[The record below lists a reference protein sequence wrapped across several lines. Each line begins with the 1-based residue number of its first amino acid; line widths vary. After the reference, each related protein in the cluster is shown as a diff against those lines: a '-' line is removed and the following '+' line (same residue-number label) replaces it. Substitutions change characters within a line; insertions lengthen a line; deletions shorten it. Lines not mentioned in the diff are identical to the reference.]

1 MTSLSSGRDSMTPFP
16 TARVQSLNT
25 APVRQDRDFVL
36 YWMIAARR
44 AAWSFSLDR
53 AVDRAAELGKPLV
66 ILEALRVG
74 YPWASDR
81 IHRFILD
88 GMADNARRL
97 RNAPVLYYP
106 YVETGHGQGRGLL
119 EALAENA
126 CVIVTDAFPAFFL
139 PRMTRAAAARLDI
152 FLEQVDGN
160 GILPLDETDRAF
172 PTAHA
177 FRRYLQKR
185 LPEHLGQSPRRDPFQ
200 GVRLARM
207 ENLPHA
213 ILRRWPAASE
223 ALLKG
228 EARAL
233 QRLPLD
239 HSVEIV
245 DLKGGTTQ
253 AEHLLGVFLEER
265 IDRYSAEHNQPE
277 AEVTSGLSPYLHFG
291 HISAHEVVGKALEQ
305 RAWSPKRLAVKA
317 TGSRTGWWGLDED
330 AEAFLDQIITWR
342 ELGYTFC
349 QHREDYDQY
358 ASLPDWARKT
368 LEEHASDPRV
378 HTYELE
384 DFQMAATHDPLWNAA
399 QGQLLR
405 EGRIHNYLRMLW
417 GKKVLEWTP
426 DPRRA
431 LEIMIELNNRYS
443 LDGRDPNSY
452 SGIFWVLG
460 RFDRA
465 WGPER
470 PIFGKIRYMS
480 SQNTARKLHVK
491 DYVEAYAPY

>member
-1 MTSLSSGRDSMTPFP
+1 MPPFP
-16 TARVQSLNT
+16 PARVEALNK
-25 APVRQDRDFVL
+25 APLRPDRDFVL

-44 AAWSFSLDR
+44 SSWNFSLDR
-53 AVDRAAELGKPLV
+53 SVDLAAELGKPLV
-66 ILEALRVG
+66 VLEALRVG
-74 YPWASDR
+74 YSWASDR
-81 IHRFILD
+81 LHRFVLD
-88 GMADNARRL
+88 GMADNGRRL
-97 RNAPVLYYP
+97 RHAPVLYYP
-106 YVETGHGQGRGLL
+106 YVESDHGEGRGLV

-139 PRMTRAAAARLDI
+139 PRMTRAAAARLDVL
-152 FLEQVDGN
+152 LEQVDGN
-160 GILPLDETDRAF
+160 GLLPLKDTDRAF

-177 FRRYLQKR
+177 FRRHLQKR
-185 LPEHLGQSPRRDPFQ
+185 LPERLGQSPRRDPFQ
-200 GVRLARM
+200 GTRLARM
-207 ENLPHA
+207 EKLPRT
-213 ILRRWPAASE
+213 ISRRWPPVSE

-228 EARAL
+228 NTRAL
-233 QRLPLD
+233 HRLPLD

-245 DLKGGTTQ
+245 ELKGGTTQ
-253 AEHLLGVFLEER
+253 AEHLLDVFIEER
-265 IDRYSAEHNQPE
+265 IDRYSAGHNQPE
-277 AEVTSGLSPYLHFG
+277 AEATSGLSPYLHFG
-291 HISAHEVVGKALEQ
+291 HISAHEVVERVLEH
-305 RAWSPKRLAVKA
+305 RAWSSKRLAAKT
-317 TGSRTGWWGLDED
+317 TGSRTGWWGLDEG

-349 QHREDYDQY
+349 HHREDYDQY

-368 LEEHASDPRV
+368 LEEHAADPRA
-378 HTYELE
+378 YIYDL
-384 DFQMAATHDPLWNAA
+384 DAFQNAATHDPLWNAA

-417 GKKVLEWTP
+417 GKKILEWTP
-426 DPRRA
+426 GPRQA
-431 LEIMIELNNRYS
+431 LEMMIELNNRYS

-480 SQNTARKLHVK
+480 SQNTERKLRVK
-491 DYVEAYAPY
+491 DYIAAHAPH